1 MIDDLAKAL
10 ATLWYVEGSLQRTIL
25 EPSVHSMTDAY
36 EHCRAVLFHIE
47 RAMKD
52 YEPSELVDLARER
65 CAARFDSSDVE
76 QPLMPP
82 GSPGWW
88 WRKCPSG
95 RWRIVEVRDVGGLL
109 RMEGQ
114 MDWTVE
120 IPQDDRWGPQ
130 AIPPREAR

>member
-10 ATLWYVEGSLQRTIL
+10 ATLCYVEGSLQRTIL

-52 YEPSELVDLARER
+52 YEPSELVDLAREW
-65 CAARFDSSDVE
+65 CAARFDS
-76 QPLMPP
+76 LRTPP
-82 GSPGWW
+82 DSPGWW
-88 WRKCPSG
+88 WRWGGHGG

-130 AIPPREAR
+130 AIPPQEAR